1 MFNSKPS
8 LSDLADG
15 ANGHGRRGDNR
26 EGVRAADRPD
36 IRDGERGALN
46 QNVDGTDGTKLT
58 CVGGYGITL
67 NNLICGAMVVTCK
80 CVLAAGASSRNL
92 KGLTIVHPSSFAK
105 GGTIA

>member
-58 CVGGYGITL
+58 CVGSYGITL
-67 NNLICGAMVVTCK
+67 NPLTFGAMVVTCY
-80 CVLAAGASSRNL
+80 CVLAVGTSSRNL
-92 KGLTIVHPSSFAK
+92 LRG
-105 GGTIA
+105 